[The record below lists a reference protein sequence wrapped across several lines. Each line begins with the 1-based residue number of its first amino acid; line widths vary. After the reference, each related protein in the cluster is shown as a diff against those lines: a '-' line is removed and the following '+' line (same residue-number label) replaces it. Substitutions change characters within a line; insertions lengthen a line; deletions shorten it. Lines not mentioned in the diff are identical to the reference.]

1 MCGWMGVS
9 VWVDG
14 CECVDGRVDM
24 CVGDGCVFSSSTTV
38 HLEAEITRLKSKLVA
53 LLNEQDAP
61 MLMSGSETVMQ
72 EQEVSMLLREAM
84 ESGTLMT
91 PEADPKPTPEK
102 KEV

>member
-1 MCGWMGVS
+1 M
-9 VWVDG
+9 
-14 CECVDGRVDM
+14 
-24 CVGDGCVFSSSTTV
+24 

-61 MLMSGSETVMQ
+61 MLMSGSETVMH
-72 EQEVSMLLREAM
+72 EQEVSMLLKEAM

-91 PEADPKPTPEK
+91 PEADPKPAPEK